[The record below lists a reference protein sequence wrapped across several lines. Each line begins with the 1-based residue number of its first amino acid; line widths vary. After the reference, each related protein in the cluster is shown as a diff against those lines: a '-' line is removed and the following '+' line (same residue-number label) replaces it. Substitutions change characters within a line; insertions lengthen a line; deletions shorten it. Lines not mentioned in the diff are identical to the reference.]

1 LRITAVLFQFPPDL
15 HYQPQTPER
24 VLDVLDPGWK
34 NVFEFRHPSWWCA
47 TASTA
52 LAEWGVAFCSV
63 SAPGLPETYLETAPF
78 AYVRFHGRERWY
90 ASTYSQGELSGWAKQ
105 LQQGTGQEVF
115 AYFNNDVEACA
126 PQHALALQQL
136 LEVA

>member
-1 LRITAVLFQFPPDL
+1 
-15 HYQPQTPER
+15 

-34 NVFEFRHPSWWCA
+34 NVLEFRHPSWWCA
-47 TASTA
+47 TAYAA
-52 LAEWGVAFCSV
+52 LAERGVAFCSV
-63 SAPGLPETYLETAPF
+63 SAPGLPETYVETAPF

-90 ASTYSQGELSGWAKQ
+90 ASTYSQVELSGWTKQ

-126 PQHALALQQL
+126 PQNALGLQQL